1 MTKKRSPAL
10 IDGWL
15 PPGARLL
22 ERHETKVRVPPD
34 RAYDA
39 ALQVPLNKMPV
50 VRLLFWLRGIRYS
63 PEMTIRRFFSTPP
76 FLPLA
81 EVPGQEVVFG
91 IAGRPGGLGARLSS
105 PEEFRSFSGP
115 GGMKA
120 IANFR
125 VDPRKDGALIS
136 TETYVATFGRR
147 STCLFRA
154 YWLVV
159 GPFSALIRRELL
171 RAARDRTRI

>member
-1 MTKKRSPAL
+1 MAKQRPPAL

-15 PPGARLL
+15 PPAARLL
-22 ERHETKVRVPPD
+22 ERHEAEVRVPPD

-39 ALQVPLNKMPV
+39 ALQVALSEMPV

-63 PEMTIRRFFSTPP
+63 REMTIRRFFSTPP
-76 FLPLA
+76 FLSLA

-105 PEEFRSFSGP
+105 PEELRSFQRP

-125 VDPRKDGALIS
+125 VDERENGAVIS
-136 TETYVATFGRR
+136 TETWVATFGRLPAF
-147 STCLFRA
+147 LFRA

-159 GPFSALIRRELL
+159 GPFSALIRREFL
-171 RAARDRTRI
+171 RAARKRMGT